1 MVAQHTGVHMAN
13 DSPQR
18 SGQYW
23 LALAAAGIGITAASV
38 LVVKAVLGGD
48 HEPRAAPSTTS
59 QSAPPSSTPPP
70 PLDPARRDCSARPS
84 ECGYPDASNTGISP
98 GLVLH
103 SSGCITARDPGQ
115 VIENV
120 SIKGCTI
127 DVSARNVTIRNVKIV
142 IDSPELWAIIVR
154 GPGSAT
160 IDHVDISGIDGANH
174 SVEYAVLSQT
184 TNPVTVTHANLHNC
198 ADCIQ
203 GEYVTATDN
212 YIHDVGGPP
221 AAHLDGIQCDSNHGC
236 HLTAT
241 HNTVLSKGI
250 AIALYGDFGTPVNT
264 TISNNLVGGGSYTV
278 YGGTSKSINI
288 HITDNRFSRAIYP
301 NGGIWGPVAYFWPHN
316 PGNTFT
322 GNIWDDTGKPVT
334 ARVSSPR

>member
-1 MVAQHTGVHMAN
+1 MAN
-13 DSPQR
+13 GSPQR
-18 SGQYW
+18 TERYW
-23 LALAAAGIGITAASV
+23 LALAAAAIGVTAASV
-38 LVVKAVLGGD
+38 LVVKVVSGGD

-59 QSAPPSSTPPP
+59 HSAAPSSTPPP
-70 PLDPARRDCSARPS
+70 TLDPARLDCSARPS
-84 ECGYPDASNTGISP
+84 GCGYPDASNTGISP
-98 GLVLH
+98 GVALH
-103 SSGCITARDPGQ
+103 PSGCITPQTPGQ

-120 SIKGCTI
+120 SINGCTI
-127 DVSARNVTIRNVKIV
+127 DVSVANVTIRNVKIV
-142 IDSPELWAIIVR
+142 IDSPEEWAIIVR
-154 GPGSAT
+154 SPGSAT
-160 IDHVDISGIDGANH
+160 IDHVDISGVDAANH

-184 TNPVTVTHANLHNC
+184 TKPVTVTHANMHNC

-221 AAHLDGIQCDSNHGC
+221 SAHLDGIQCDSNRGC

-250 AIALYGDFGTPVNT
+250 AIALYGDFGTPVDT
-264 TISNNLVGGGSYTV
+264 TISNNLAGGGSYTL
-278 YGGTSKSINI
+278 YGGTSKSTNI
-288 HITDNRFSRAIYP
+288 HITDNRISRAIYP

-322 GNIWDDTGKPVT
+322 GNIWDDTGKRVT
-334 ARVSSPR
+334 TR